1 MIGFLGYTS
10 SFSIKIVHR
19 VSPEATDQSNPL
31 HFDRSAAGSSVLENT
46 VAEKNTVS
54 KTQFTASKI
63 KITVSRFAITVSK
76 IEITVSKFW

>member
-31 HFDRSAAGSSVLENT
+31 HFDRSVAGSSILENT
-46 VAEKNTVS
+46 VAQFTVAKKNTVA
-54 KTQFTASKI
+54 KTQFTVVKMT
-63 KITVSRFAITVSK
+63 ITVV
-76 IEITVSKFW
+76 KF